1 MATFVDPATGEPR
14 VACGTS
20 IGYGGIVGKVHIY
33 DPVAGGAALVVT
45 NLPYMTH
52 LPPAFFVDYVD
63 AMTDGLGAVL
73 LVRGSGQEVVT
84 KYG

>member
-1 MATFVDPATGEPR
+1 MDGLSSLENGTGH
-14 VACGTS
+14 S
-20 IGYGGIVGKVHIY
+20 S
-33 DPVAGGAALVVT
+33 GAALVVT

-63 AMTDGLGAVL
+63 VMTDGLGAVL